1 MTVRRR
7 GANALPL
14 LRLALWIAV
23 PGVVAWVAWTHR
35 ESLAGALRLMRH
47 AELRWL
53 AGGAVAAATLYLC
66 RAFVYRVPLRL
77 LGYSAGLAF
86 LWSAAM
92 TTSALQQVLPAGGAV
107 GYAFLTYAMHQRG
120 VPAGRASLI
129 ALVDTLSY
137 AFAVATLVIGSLV
150 WLGVTGHLHLEAFR
164 SLFLA
169 GVVILAIGV
178 WIYWLQRERRRFV
191 PVVLRIGRR
200 IVTSLGRRWREEPV
214 RDFLDEFYRGK
225 GLIRRRPRA
234 FIGMIG
240 LQYVAVACD
249 AATLYAAFVALGQWP
264 RPSIVF
270 LGFVVA
276 MGGAAA
282 ISVPGGGG
290 TFETLM
296 SAFFVSEGIPAADA
310 IAATL
315 LFRVITFWLPVAV
328 AGLVLLR
335 LRRRRHEIRRD
346 AEAA

>member
-1 MTVRRR
+1 MTPRRR
-7 GANALPL
+7 GARALPL
-14 LRLALWIAV
+14 LRLALSVAV
-23 PGVVAWVAWTHR
+23 PAAVAWVALKHR
-35 ESLAGALRLMRH
+35 ESLVAALRLMAH
-47 AELRWL
+47 AQLWWL
-53 AGGAVAAATLYLC
+53 AAGVVATLTLYLS

-137 AFAVATLVIGSLV
+137 AFAVATLVISALV
-150 WLGVTGHLHLEAFR
+150 WLGVTGHLRLGAFR
-164 SLFLA
+164 GLFLVGIVIVSI
-169 GVVILAIGV
+169 GVVV
-178 WIYWLQRERRRFV
+178 YWLQRERRRFV
-191 PVVLRIGRR
+191 PLVLRVGRAL
-200 IVTSLGRRWREEPV
+200 VTSLGRRWREEPV
-214 RDFLDEFYRGK
+214 RNFLDEFYRGK
-225 GLIRRRPRA
+225 ALIRGRPRA
-234 FIGMIG
+234 FIGMVA

-249 AATLYAAFVALGQWP
+249 AATLYTAFVALGHWP
-264 RPSIVF
+264 RPTIVL

-276 MGGAAA
+276 MGGASA
-282 ISVPGGGG
+282 IGAPGGGG
-290 TFETLM
+290 SFEALM

-315 LFRVITFWLPVAV
+315 LFRVVTFWLPVAV
-328 AGLVLLR
+328 AGLVIVR